1 MKLIYLKE
9 LGKFI
14 QKKKSRFN
22 FKAIKDKYSHAILD
36 DGFQDSSIE
45 KDLSIICFHSKQWIG
60 NGRIIPSGPLR
71 ESLKNIKNAECILIN
86 GAKNKERENLL
97 KKI

>member
-22 FKAIKDKYSHAILD
+22 FTAINDKYSHAILD

-45 KDLSIICFHSKQWIG
+45 KDLSIICFHGKQWIG
-60 NGRIIPSGPLR
+60 NGRILPSGPLR
-71 ESLKNIKNAECILIN
+71 ESLKILRTPNVYLSMELEIK
-86 GAKNKERENLL
+86 KE
-97 KKI
+97 KIY